1 MADGEGLASPGN
13 RQSRVTPERW
23 KQVETIF
30 EEALEIPPG
39 ERSPFLER
47 TCAGDEELRHEVDS
61 LLESHGSAGTFLDNS
76 DPFFSKEDLTE
87 NGSFLQSGTTIDHYR
102 IVREIGRG
110 GMGAVYLAERADAE
124 YEKQVA
130 IKLIKRGMDT
140 DSVLRHFRN
149 ERQILASFDHPNIA
163 RLFDGGTT
171 GGGLSYFVME
181 YVEGV
186 PIDEYCNKHA
196 LSIGERLKLFRE
208 VCAAVSYAHRHLV
221 IHRDIKRT
229 NILVTA
235 EGVPKLLDFGIAKI
249 LQEGDGAQPLATMT
263 GLRLMTP
270 EYASPEQIR
279 GEAVTTA
286 SDVYSLGVVLY
297 ELLTGSS
304 PYRFI
309 SRAPRDVERA
319 ITEQE
324 PTRPSTAVP
333 ASDRKAVTPNRK
345 SLRGDLDN
353 IVLMA
358 LRKEPDRRYHSVE
371 QFSDDIRRHLEARP
385 VLARKDTIG
394 YRTAKFVRRNKAV
407 VAAASLLFVSLLGGI
422 ITTTWEAHRAR
433 VQEAAARTQEAV
445 AKAEK
450 ARAERRFADV
460 RQLAHSLLF
469 DYHDAIKDLPG
480 ATRVRERLVKDALA
494 NLDRLAAEA
503 HDDSVLQREL
513 AAAYERLGDVRGQAY
528 SASLGDRAGATE
540 SYRKAL
546 QIREAL
552 TQSSPRD
559 LQSRSELAGI
569 YKKLGVE
576 LEDTSEAARGLEYL
590 QKSLAVY
597 TELTVQAPD
606 DWQVETD
613 LAEAHNAIGG
623 ALEDRSEMA
632 GALEHH
638 RTALTIREKLL
649 GIKPADHANRRGLSV
664 SYENIGRVLS
674 LTNNVR
680 TALDNNA
687 KAMALREALLAEDPT
702 NADYRRILSISYQN
716 NGDYKSFL
724 QDNAGALKSFRK
736 KLALD
741 EQSFAADPANAQARL
756 DLGYCCLRMGE
767 LLAQSGDHAGAVPFY
782 KRAVEMYKQ
791 NMAADPQDVTIGIRA
806 SITVAHLGEELAKS
820 GQIAAG
826 RNECTQAAEVLRAT
840 LDDPANVNQRRLRV
854 LAYTGLGDAYVV
866 LADRQKGS
874 EAAES
879 DRRAALDNY
888 RRALD
893 IMHEHRDRGIAD
905 ADDLAAIDE
914 VAGKATSCENSL
926 RR

>member
-1 MADGEGLASPGN
+1 MADSEGVAIPGN
-13 RQSRVTPERW
+13 RQSGVTSERW
-23 KQVETIF
+23 KEVEAVFEQV
-30 EEALEIPPG
+30 LEVPVG
-39 ERSPFLER
+39 ERSAFIDR
-47 TCAGDEELRHEVDS
+47 TCADDEELRHEVKS
-61 LLESHGSAGTFLDNS
+61 LLESHGRAGTFLHDS
-76 DPFFSKEDLTE
+76 DLFFCRESFAED
-87 NGSFLQSGTTIDHYR
+87 GSLLVPGQTIDRYR
-102 IVREIGRG
+102 IIREIGRG

-140 DSVLRHFRN
+140 DAVLRHFRN

-171 GGGLSYFVME
+171 GDGLPYFVME
-181 YVEGV
+181 YVEGL
-186 PIDEYCNKHA
+186 PINEYCNKQA
-196 LSIGERLKLFRE
+196 LSINERLKLFRE

-229 NILVTA
+229 NILVTP
-235 EGVPKLLDFGIAKI
+235 EGIPKLLDFGIAKI
-249 LQEGDGAQPLATMT
+249 LQEGDGAQPPATMT
-263 GLRLMTP
+263 DLRLMTP

-279 GEAVTTA
+279 GEPVTTA

-304 PYRFI
+304 PYRFT

-324 PTRPSTAVP
+324 PTRPSTAAP
-333 ASDRKAVTPNRK
+333 ESNRK
-345 SLRGDLDN
+345 SEIANRKFLRGDLDN

-358 LRKEPDRRYHSVE
+358 LRKEPDRRYQSVE
-371 QFSDDIRRHLEARP
+371 QFSEDIRRHLEARP

-394 YRTAKFVRRNKAV
+394 YRAAKFIRRNKAV
-407 VAAASLLFVSLLGGI
+407 VAAVSLLFVSLLGGI
-422 ITTTWEAHRAR
+422 ITTTWEARRAR

-445 AKAEK
+445 ANGEK

-469 DYHDAIKDLPG
+469 DYHDAIKNLPG

-494 NLDRLAAEA
+494 NLDKLAAEA
-503 HDDSVLQREL
+503 QGDSVLQREL

-528 SASLGDRAGATE
+528 GASLGDRAGATE

-546 QIREAL
+546 QIRETLA
-552 TQSSPRD
+552 QNSPRD

-569 YKKLGVE
+569 YSKLGVE

-597 TELTVQAPD
+597 TELTAQAPD

-613 LAEAHNAIGG
+613 LAGIHNAIGA

-674 LTNNVR
+674 LTNDVR
-680 TALDNNA
+680 SALDNN
-687 KAMALREALLAEDPT
+687 R
-702 NADYRRILSISYQN
+702 
-716 NGDYKSFL
+716 
-724 QDNAGALKSFRK
+724 
-736 KLALD
+736 
-741 EQSFAADPANAQARL
+741 
-756 DLGYCCLRMGE
+756 
-767 LLAQSGDHAGAVPFY
+767 
-782 KRAVEMYKQ
+782 
-791 NMAADPQDVTIGIRA
+791 
-806 SITVAHLGEELAKS
+806 
-820 GQIAAG
+820 
-826 RNECTQAAEVLRAT
+826 
-840 LDDPANVNQRRLRV
+840 
-854 LAYTGLGDAYVV
+854 
-866 LADRQKGS
+866 
-874 EAAES
+874 
-879 DRRAALDNY
+879 
-888 RRALD
+888 
-893 IMHEHRDRGIAD
+893 
-905 ADDLAAIDE
+905 
-914 VAGKATSCENSL
+914 
-926 RR
+926 

>member
-1 MADGEGLASPGN
+1 
-13 RQSRVTPERW
+13 VTPERW
-23 KQVETIF
+23 KEVEAVF
-30 EEALEIPPG
+30 EEALETSRS
-39 ERSPFLER
+39 ERPAFFQR
-47 TCAGDEELRHEVDS
+47 TCGDDEELHREVES
-61 LLESHGSAGTFLDNS
+61 LLESHDQAGTFLDQEIQFV
-76 DPFFSKEDLTE
+76 PRDLVEESASTLRLGE
-87 NGSFLQSGTTIDHYR
+87 VVDRYR
-102 IVREIGRG
+102 IIREIGRG

-149 ERQILASFDHPNIA
+149 ERQILAGFDHPNIA

-171 GGGLSYFVME
+171 ESGLPYFVME
-181 YVEGV
+181 YVDGL
-186 PIDEYCNKHA
+186 PIDEYCYKHA
-196 LSIGERLKLFRE
+196 LSISERLKLFRE
-208 VCAAVSYAHRHLV
+208 ACAAVSYAHRHLV

-235 EGVPKLLDFGIAKI
+235 DAVPKLLDFGIAKI
-249 LQEGDGAQPLATMT
+249 LQQGDGAQPPATMT

-270 EYASPEQIR
+270 ECASPEQIR
-279 GEAVTTA
+279 GEPVTTA

-304 PYRFI
+304 PYRFT
-309 SRAPRDVERA
+309 SRALRDVERA

-324 PTRPSTAVP
+324 PTRPSTAAP
-333 ASDRKAVTPNRK
+333 ESNRK
-345 SLRGDLDN
+345 SEIANRKFLRGDLDN

-358 LRKEPDRRYHSVE
+358 LRKEPDRRYQSVE
-371 QFSDDIRRHLEARP
+371 QFSEDIRRHLEARP

-394 YRTAKFVRRNKAV
+394 YRAAKFIRRNKAV

-422 ITTTWEAHRAR
+422 ITTSWEAHRAR

-494 NLDRLAAEA
+494 NLDKLAAEA
-503 HDDSVLQREL
+503 HGDSVLQREL

-528 SASLGDRAGATE
+528 RASLGDRAGATE

-552 TQSSPRD
+552 AQSSPRD

-569 YKKLGVE
+569 YSKLGVE

-590 QKSLAVY
+590 QKSLAVN
-597 TELTVQAPD
+597 TELTAQAPD

-613 LAEAHNAIGG
+613 LAEIHNAIGG

-674 LTNNVR
+674 LTNNVH

-724 QDNAGALKSFRK
+724 QDNAGALESFRK

-806 SITVAHLGEELAKS
+806 SIAVAHLGEELAKS
-820 GQIAAG
+820 GQVAAG
-826 RNECTQAAEVLRAT
+826 RNECTKAAEVLRAT

-866 LADRQKGS
+866 LADRQKES

-879 DRRAALDNY
+879 DRHAALDNY
-888 RRALD
+888 HRALN

>member
-1 MADGEGLASPGN
+1 MADGKGVAIPGN
-13 RQSRVTPERW
+13 RQSGVTLERW
-23 KQVETIF
+23 KEVEAVF
-30 EEALEIPPG
+30 ERVLEVPAN
-39 ERSPFLER
+39 ERSAVLRR
-47 TCAGDEELRHEVDS
+47 TCAGDGELCREVES
-61 LLESHGSAGTFLDNS
+61 LLESHGRAGTFFDNAEHFLS
-76 DPFFSKEDLTE
+76 QESFEE
-87 NGSFLQSGTTIDHYR
+87 NASILVPGQTIDRYR
-102 IVREIGRG
+102 IIREIGRG
-110 GMGAVYLAERADAE
+110 GMGAVFLAERADAE
-124 YEKQVA
+124 FEKQVA
-130 IKLIKRGMDT
+130 IKLIKRGMDSE
-140 DSVLRHFRN
+140 SVLRHFRN

-171 GGGLSYFVME
+171 ESGLPYFVME
-181 YVEGV
+181 YVEGL
-186 PIDEYCNKHA
+186 PLDDYCNKHM
-196 LSIGERLKLFRE
+196 LSVHERLKLFRE
-208 VCAAVSYAHRHLV
+208 ACAAVSYAHRHLV

-235 EGVPKLLDFGIAKI
+235 DAIPKLLDFGIAKI
-249 LQEGDGAQPLATMT
+249 LQQGDGSQPLATMT

-270 EYASPEQIR
+270 EYASPEQVR
-279 GEAVTTA
+279 GEPVTTA

-297 ELLTGSS
+297 ELLTGGS
-304 PYRFI
+304 PYRFS
-309 SRAPRDVERA
+309 SRALRDVERA

-324 PTRPSTAVP
+324 PTRPSTAAP
-333 ASDRKAVTPNRK
+333 KSNRK
-345 SLRGDLDN
+345 SEIANRKFLRGDLDN

-394 YRTAKFVRRNKAV
+394 YRAAKFIRRNKAG
-407 VAAASLLFVSLLGGI
+407 VAAASLLFISLLGGI

-494 NLDRLAAEA
+494 NLDKLAAEA
-503 HDDSVLQREL
+503 HGDSVLQREL

-528 SASLGDRAGATE
+528 GASLGDRAGATE

-552 TQSSPRD
+552 VQSSPRD

-613 LAEAHNAIGG
+613 LAEIHNAIGG

-664 SYENIGRVLS
+664 SYEDIGRVLS

-702 NADYRRILSISYQN
+702 SADYRRILSISYQN

-724 QDNAGALKSFRK
+724 QDITGALESFRK

-756 DLGYCCLRMGE
+756 DLAYCCLRMGE
-767 LLAQSGDHAGAVPFY
+767 LLAQSGDHARAVPFY

-791 NMAADPQDVTIGIRA
+791 YRAADPQDVTIGIRA
-806 SITVAHLGEELAKS
+806 SIAVAHLGEELAKS
-820 GQIAAG
+820 GQVAAG
-826 RNECTQAAEVLRAT
+826 RNECTKAAEVLRAT

-866 LADRQKGS
+866 LADRQKGP

-888 RRALD
+888 RHALD

>member
-1 MADGEGLASPGN
+1 MADGEGVAIPGN
-13 RQSRVTPERW
+13 RQSGVTPERW
-23 KQVETIF
+23 KEVEAVFEQV
-30 EEALEIPPG
+30 LEVPVG
-39 ERSPFLER
+39 ERSAFIDR
-47 TCAGDEELRHEVDS
+47 TCADDEELRREVKS
-61 LLESHGSAGTFLDNS
+61 LLESHGRAGTFLHDS
-76 DPFFSKEDLTE
+76 DLFFCRESFAED
-87 NGSFLQSGTTIDHYR
+87 GSLLVPGQTIDRYR
-102 IVREIGRG
+102 IIREIGRG
-110 GMGAVYLAERADAE
+110 GMGAVYLAARADAE

-140 DSVLRHFRN
+140 DAVLRHFRN

-171 GGGLSYFVME
+171 GDGLPYFVME
-181 YVEGV
+181 YVEGL
-186 PIDEYCNKHA
+186 PINEYSNKQA
-196 LSIGERLKLFRE
+196 LPINERLKLFRE

-235 EGVPKLLDFGIAKI
+235 EGIPKLLDFGIAKI
-249 LQEGDGAQPLATMT
+249 LQEGDDAQPPATMT

-279 GEAVTTA
+279 GEPVTTA

-304 PYRFI
+304 PYRFT

-324 PTRPSTAVP
+324 PTRPSTAAP
-333 ASDRKAVTPNRK
+333 ESNRK
-345 SLRGDLDN
+345 SEIANRKFLRGDLDN

-358 LRKEPDRRYHSVE
+358 LRKEPDRRYQSVE
-371 QFSDDIRRHLEARP
+371 QFSEDIRRHLEARP

-394 YRTAKFVRRNKAV
+394 YRAVKFIRRNKAV
-407 VAAASLLFVSLLGGI
+407 VAAASLLFASLLGGI

-445 AKAEK
+445 ANAEK

-469 DYHDAIKDLPG
+469 DYHDAIKNLPG

-494 NLDRLAAEA
+494 NLDKLAAEA
-503 HDDSVLQREL
+503 QGDSVLQREL

-528 SASLGDRAGATE
+528 SANLGDRAGATE

-552 TQSSPRD
+552 AQNSPRD
-559 LQSRSELAGI
+559 RQSRSELAAI
-569 YKKLGVE
+569 YSKLGVE

-597 TELTVQAPD
+597 TELTAQAPD

-613 LAEAHNAIGG
+613 LAGIHNAIGG

-649 GIKPADHANRRGLSV
+649 GIKPADRANRRGLSV

-724 QDNAGALKSFRK
+724 QDNAGALESFRK

-756 DLGYCCLRMGE
+756 DLAYCCLRMGE

-791 NMAADPQDVTIGIRA
+791 YRAADPQDVTIGIRA
-806 SITVAHLGEELAKS
+806 SIAVAHLGEELAKS
-820 GQIAAG
+820 GEVAAG
-826 RNECTQAAEVLRAT
+826 RNECTKAAEVLRAT

-879 DRRAALDNY
+879 DRHAALDNY
-888 RRALD
+888 HRALD

>member
-1 MADGEGLASPGN
+1 
-13 RQSRVTPERW
+13 VTPERW
-23 KQVETIF
+23 KEVEAVF
-30 EEALEIPPG
+30 EEALETSRA
-39 ERSPFLER
+39 ERPAFCQR
-47 TCAGDEELRHEVDS
+47 TCGDDKELRQEVES
-61 LLESHGSAGTFLDNS
+61 LLESHDQAGTFLDQEIQFV
-76 DPFFSKEDLTE
+76 PGDLVEESASTLRLGE
-87 NGSFLQSGTTIDHYR
+87 VVDRYR
-102 IVREIGRG
+102 IIREIGRG

-149 ERQILASFDHPNIA
+149 ERQILAGFDHFNVA

-171 GGGLSYFVME
+171 ESGLPYFVME
-181 YVEGV
+181 YVDGL
-186 PIDEYCNKHA
+186 PIDEYCYKYA
-196 LSIGERLKLFRE
+196 RSISERLKLFRE
-208 VCAAVSYAHRHLV
+208 ACAAVSYAHRHLV

-235 EGVPKLLDFGIAKI
+235 DAVPKLLDFGIAKI
-249 LQEGDGAQPLATMT
+249 LQQGDGAQPPATMT

-270 EYASPEQIR
+270 ECASPEQIR
-279 GEAVTTA
+279 GEPVTTA

-304 PYRFI
+304 PYRFT
-309 SRAPRDVERA
+309 SRALRDVERA

-324 PTRPSTAVP
+324 PTRPSTAAP
-333 ASDRKAVTPNRK
+333 ESNRK
-345 SLRGDLDN
+345 SEIANRKFLRGDLDN

-358 LRKEPDRRYHSVE
+358 LRKEPDRRYQSVE
-371 QFSDDIRRHLEARP
+371 QFSEDIRRHLEARP

-394 YRTAKFVRRNKAV
+394 YRAAKFIRRNKAV

-422 ITTTWEAHRAR
+422 ITTSWEAHRAR

-494 NLDRLAAEA
+494 NLDKLAAEA
-503 HDDSVLQREL
+503 HGDSVLQREL

-552 TQSSPRD
+552 AQSSPRD

-569 YKKLGVE
+569 YSKLGVE

-590 QKSLAVY
+590 QKSLAVN
-597 TELTVQAPD
+597 TELTAQAPD

-613 LAEAHNAIGG
+613 LAEIHNAIGG

-674 LTNNVR
+674 LTNDVR

-724 QDNAGALKSFRK
+724 QDNAGALESFRK

-806 SITVAHLGEELAKS
+806 SIAVAHLGEELAKS
-820 GQIAAG
+820 GQVAAG
-826 RNECTQAAEVLRAT
+826 RNECTKAAEVLRAT
-840 LDDPANVNQRRLRV
+840 LDDANVNQRRLRV

-879 DRRAALDNY
+879 DRHAALDNY
-888 RRALD
+888 HRALD

>member
-1 MADGEGLASPGN
+1 MADGKGVALQGN
-13 RQSRVTPERW
+13 RHGGVTPKRW
-23 KQVETIF
+23 KEVEAVFEQV
-30 EEALEIPPG
+30 LEVPAG
-39 ERSPFLER
+39 ERSDFLRR
-47 TCAGDEELRHEVDS
+47 TCAGDEELRCEVAS
-61 LLESHGSAGTFLDNS
+61 LLDSHSRAGTFLHDS
-76 DPFFSKEDLTE
+76 DLFFCRESFAEE
-87 NGSFLQSGTTIDHYR
+87 GSLLVPGQTIDRYR
-102 IVREIGRG
+102 IIREIGRG

-140 DSVLRHFRN
+140 DAVLRHFRN

-171 GGGLSYFVME
+171 GDGLPYFVME
-181 YVEGV
+181 YVEGL
-186 PIDEYCNKHA
+186 PINEYSNKQA
-196 LSIGERLKLFRE
+196 LSINERLKLFRE

-221 IHRDIKRT
+221 VHRDIKRT
-229 NILVTA
+229 NILVTP
-235 EGVPKLLDFGIAKI
+235 EGIPKLLDFGIAKI
-249 LQEGDGAQPLATMT
+249 LQEGDGAQPPATMT

-279 GEAVTTA
+279 GEPVTTA

-304 PYRFI
+304 PYRFT
-309 SRAPRDVERA
+309 SRAPRDVERV

-324 PTRPSTAVP
+324 PTRPSTAAP
-333 ASDRKAVTPNRK
+333 ESNRK
-345 SLRGDLDN
+345 SEIANRKFLRGDLDN

-371 QFSDDIRRHLEARP
+371 QFSEDIRRHLEARP

-394 YRTAKFVRRNKAV
+394 YRAVKFIRRNKAV

-445 AKAEK
+445 ANAER

-469 DYHDAIKDLPG
+469 DYHDAIKNLPG

-494 NLDRLAAEA
+494 NLDKLAAEA
-503 HDDSVLQREL
+503 QGDSVLQREL

-528 SASLGDRAGATE
+528 SANLGDRAGATE

-546 QIREAL
+546 KIRETLA
-552 TQSSPRD
+552 QNSPRD
-559 LQSRSELAGI
+559 RQSRSELAGI
-569 YKKLGVE
+569 YSKLGVE

-597 TELTVQAPD
+597 TELTAQAPD

-613 LAEAHNAIGG
+613 LAGIHNAIGG

-724 QDNAGALKSFRK
+724 QDNAGALESFRK

-756 DLGYCCLRMGE
+756 DLAYCCLRMGE

-791 NMAADPQDVTIGIRA
+791 YRAADPQDVTIGIRA
-806 SITVAHLGEELAKS
+806 SIAVAHLGEELAKS
-820 GQIAAG
+820 GQVAAG
-826 RNECTQAAEVLRAT
+826 RNECTKAAEVLRAT

-879 DRRAALDNY
+879 DRHAALDNY
-888 RRALD
+888 HRALD

>member
-1 MADGEGLASPGN
+1 M
-13 RQSRVTPERW
+13 TPERW
-23 KQVETIF
+23 KEVEAVF
-30 EEALEIPPG
+30 EEALETSRA
-39 ERSPFLER
+39 ERPAFFQR
-47 TCAGDEELRHEVDS
+47 TCGDDEELRREVES
-61 LLESHGSAGTFLDNS
+61 LLESHDQAGTFLDQEIQFV
-76 DPFFSKEDLTE
+76 PGDLVEESASTLRLGE
-87 NGSFLQSGTTIDHYR
+87 VVDRYR
-102 IVREIGRG
+102 IIREIGRG

-149 ERQILASFDHPNIA
+149 ERQILAGFDHPNVA

-171 GGGLSYFVME
+171 ESGLPYFVME
-181 YVEGV
+181 YVDGL
-186 PIDEYCNKHA
+186 PIDEYCYKYA
-196 LSIGERLKLFRE
+196 RSISERLKLFRE
-208 VCAAVSYAHRHLV
+208 ACAAVSYAHRHLV

-235 EGVPKLLDFGIAKI
+235 DAVPKLLDFGIAKI
-249 LQEGDGAQPLATMT
+249 LQQGDGAQPPATMT

-270 EYASPEQIR
+270 ECASPEQIR
-279 GEAVTTA
+279 GEPVTTA

-304 PYRFI
+304 PYRFT
-309 SRAPRDVERA
+309 SRALRDVERA

-324 PTRPSTAVP
+324 PTRPSTAAP
-333 ASDRKAVTPNRK
+333 ESNRK
-345 SLRGDLDN
+345 SEIANRKFLRGDLDN

-358 LRKEPDRRYHSVE
+358 LRKEPDRRYQSVE
-371 QFSDDIRRHLEARP
+371 QFSEDIRRHLEARP

-394 YRTAKFVRRNKAV
+394 YRAAKFIRRNKAV

-422 ITTTWEAHRAR
+422 ITTSWEAHRAR

-494 NLDRLAAEA
+494 NLDKLAAEA
-503 HDDSVLQREL
+503 HGDSVLQREL

-552 TQSSPRD
+552 AQSSPRD

-569 YKKLGVE
+569 YSKLGVE

-590 QKSLAVY
+590 QKSLAVN
-597 TELTVQAPD
+597 TELTAQAPD

-613 LAEAHNAIGG
+613 LAEIHNAIGG

-724 QDNAGALKSFRK
+724 QDNAGALESFRK

-806 SITVAHLGEELAKS
+806 SIAVAHLGEELAKS
-820 GQIAAG
+820 GQVAAG
-826 RNECTQAAEVLRAT
+826 RNECTKAAEVLRAT
-840 LDDPANVNQRRLRV
+840 LDDSANVNQRRLRV

-879 DRRAALDNY
+879 DRHAALDNY
-888 RRALD
+888 HRALD

>member
-1 MADGEGLASPGN
+1 
-13 RQSRVTPERW
+13 VTPERW
-23 KQVETIF
+23 KEVEAVF
-30 EEALEIPPG
+30 EEALETS
-39 ERSPFLER
+39 RLER
-47 TCAGDEELRHEVDS
+47 PAFFQRTCGDDEELRREVES
-61 LLESHGSAGTFLDNS
+61 LLESHGQAGTFLDQEIQFV
-76 DPFFSKEDLTE
+76 PGDLVEESASTLRLGE
-87 NGSFLQSGTTIDHYR
+87 VVDRYR
-102 IVREIGRG
+102 IIREIGRG

-149 ERQILASFDHPNIA
+149 ERQILAGFDHPNIA

-171 GGGLSYFVME
+171 ESGLPYFVME
-181 YVEGV
+181 YVDGL
-186 PIDEYCNKHA
+186 PIDEYCYKYA
-196 LSIGERLKLFRE
+196 RSISERLKLFRE
-208 VCAAVSYAHRHLV
+208 ACAAVSYAHRHLV

-235 EGVPKLLDFGIAKI
+235 DAVPKLLDFGIAKI
-249 LQEGDGAQPLATMT
+249 LQQGDGAQPPATMT

-270 EYASPEQIR
+270 ECASPEQIR
-279 GEAVTTA
+279 GEPVTTA

-304 PYRFI
+304 PYRFT
-309 SRAPRDVERA
+309 SRALRDVERA

-324 PTRPSTAVP
+324 PTRPSRAAP
-333 ASDRKAVTPNRK
+333 ESNRK
-345 SLRGDLDN
+345 SEIANRKFLRGDLDN

-358 LRKEPDRRYHSVE
+358 LRKEPDRRYQSVE
-371 QFSDDIRRHLEARP
+371 QFSEDIRRHLEARP

-394 YRTAKFVRRNKAV
+394 YRAAKFIRRNKAV

-422 ITTTWEAHRAR
+422 ITTSWEAHRAR

-494 NLDRLAAEA
+494 NLDKLAAEA
-503 HDDSVLQREL
+503 HGDSVLQREL

-552 TQSSPRD
+552 AQSSPRD

-569 YKKLGVE
+569 YSKLGVE

-590 QKSLAVY
+590 QKSLAVN
-597 TELTVQAPD
+597 TELTAQAPD

-613 LAEAHNAIGG
+613 LAEIHNAIGG

-724 QDNAGALKSFRK
+724 QDNAGALESFRK

-767 LLAQSGDHAGAVPFY
+767 LLAHSGDHAGAVPFY

-806 SITVAHLGEELAKS
+806 SIAVAHLGEELAKS
-820 GQIAAG
+820 GQVAAG
-826 RNECTQAAEVLRAT
+826 RNECTKAAEVLRAT
-840 LDDPANVNQRRLRV
+840 LDDSANVNQRRLRV

-879 DRRAALDNY
+879 DRHAALDNY
-888 RRALD
+888 HRALD